1 MVDGTSGI
9 VVVDPTSKL
18 LHEFDRRRQIETKQ
32 HMIESELATQPAVTI
47 DGHQLEIAA
56 NVGNIEDARKALEN
70 GAEGIGLLRTEF
82 LFLNRI
88 QAPDEQTQILDYH
101 AIFEIMENRPV
112 VVRTLDIGGD
122 KEVPYIDFGLEAN
135 PFLGYRAIRISLEQ
149 PHEFKRQL
157 RALLRAGAGHD
168 LRVMF
173 PMIAI
178 LDEVRQ
184 ARALLDE
191 TASELSAEKQDYA
204 KNYQVGIMVEVPA
217 VALTAEI
224 FAAEVDFF
232 SIGTNDLTQYT
243 LAAERGNPRVSYLS
257 DACHPAVLYQI
268 DRVVTAAH
276 RFGKWVGVCGEMA
289 GDPEAIPLLL
299 GLGLD
304 ELSMSSSLIPRAKQ
318 IIRSW
323 AYEDAQKLAKK
334 ALMLSS
340 AGQVREAVR
349 NFD

>member
-1 MVDGTSGI
+1 
-9 VVVDPTSKL
+9 
-18 LHEFDRRRQIETKQ
+18 
-32 HMIESELATQPAVTI
+32 
-47 DGHQLEIAA
+47 
-56 NVGNIEDARKALEN
+56 
-70 GAEGIGLLRTEF
+70 
-82 LFLNRI
+82 
-88 QAPDEQTQILDYH
+88 
-101 AIFEIMENRPV
+101 
-112 VVRTLDIGGD
+112 
-122 KEVPYIDFGLEAN
+122 
-135 PFLGYRAIRISLEQ
+135 
-149 PHEFKRQL
+149 
-157 RALLRAGAGHD
+157 
-168 LRVMF
+168 MF

-184 ARALLDE
+184 AKALLDE

-204 KNYQVGIMVEVPA
+204 KDYQVGIMVEVPA

-304 ELSMSSSLIPRAKQ
+304 ELSMSSSLIPHAKQ

-323 AYEDAQKLAKK
+323 AYKDAQQLAKK
-334 ALMLSS
+334 ALLLSS
-340 AGQVREAVR
+340 AGQVRKAVR